1 MSVISLKEKKEK
13 ITITWTSTIPD
24 SAATLSHF
32 QNVDPFSPFCQI
44 IENSDS
50 PSLIEA
56 TGIDDHTSIFL
67 SYLKLEL
74 IDVRSYI
81 SLN

>member
-1 MSVISLKEKKEK
+1 MSVISLKEKKGK
-13 ITITWTSTIPD
+13 ITITWTSASPD

-32 QNVDPFSPFCQI
+32 QNVDAFSPFCQI

-50 PSLIEA
+50 LSLIEA
-56 TGIDDHTSIFL
+56 TGIGDHTSIFL
-67 SYLKLEL
+67 SYLELEL
-74 IDVRSYI
+74 VDVRYYI